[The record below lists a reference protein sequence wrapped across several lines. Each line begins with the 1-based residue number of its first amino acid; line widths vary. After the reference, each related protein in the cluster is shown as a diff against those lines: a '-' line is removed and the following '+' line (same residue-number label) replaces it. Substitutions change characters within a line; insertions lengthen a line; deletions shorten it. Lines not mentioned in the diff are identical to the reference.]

1 MENTPMRNKLWLG
14 VAAGGILL
22 VGLVLGGLINGGLPA
37 LAALGANLGPRATG
51 TPNPYCSL
59 YEQTLANQLGV
70 STAKLEGANQAALTA
85 VIQQAFKDGKI
96 TQAQETDL
104 LNKVAAMANQPC
116 LGLRGRF
123 GFGGH
128 GHPGGPGEI
137 GAVHQ
142 AVEAAVANA
151 LKVQATDLET
161 QLDAGKTVA
170 QIAQAQGVSIGT
182 VNSAYL
188 NAAKGELDKAVTA
201 KTITQTQ
208 ADQAYSKL
216 QTAVAAG
223 NYPGLDHHGP
233 GGKGPWGQPPAQA
246 TAAPSN

>member
-1 MENTPMRNKLWLG
+1 MENTQMRNKLWLG

-37 LAALGANLGPRATG
+37 LASFGASLAPRATG

-59 YEQTLANQLGV
+59 YEQTLANELGV
-70 STAKLEGANQAALTA
+70 STSKLEGADQAALRA
-85 VIQQAFKDGKI
+85 VIQQALKDGKI

-116 LGLRGRF
+116 IGLRGNF
-123 GFGGH
+123 GFGGR
-128 GHPGGPGEI
+128 GGGPGEI
-137 GAVHQ
+137 GAIHQ
-142 AVEAAVANA
+142 AVEAAVASA
-151 LKVQATDLET
+151 LKLQATDLET

-170 QIAQAQGVSIGT
+170 QIAQTQGVSIDT

-201 KTITQTQ
+201 KTITQAQ
-208 ADQAYSKL
+208 AGQAYSKL

-223 NYPGLDHHGP
+223 NYPGLGHHGP

-246 TAAPSN
+246 TVAPSN